1 MARGRAA
8 KRAGVATPKRAP
20 KEPAV
25 SLRERVK
32 APPAPALVE
41 SYYVPSVA
49 RALDLVFDVEM
60 RIHLAHGLMLVRQ
73 GIVAASPMRQ
83 ILAAVRE
90 LRAAG
95 PGALSVDY
103 SQEDLYSYTE
113 RYLVARLGADVGG
126 RLHTA
131 RSRNDLNV
139 TAWRIALR
147 ERLLEVAAALAA
159 LRRTALDL
167 AGRHA
172 LTVMPGYTHSQH
184 AQPIS
189 LGYYYLSV
197 ADMLARDHARL
208 MAAHGRVDRCPLG
221 AGALTTTGFAIDRD
235 YTARLLA
242 FPGLVEIAYDAVSS
256 RDDALETA
264 AALAVLMTNL
274 SRVAVD
280 LQNWNTAEY
289 GFIELADEYSS
300 VSSIMPQKKN
310 PQALEHAKAVAAEVT
325 GALMSVLGAVKNTSF
340 SDVNDGVTAVNGPVL
355 TAVRQ
360 TRAVLVLMDGVLNT
374 LTVRT
379 EAMAQA
385 AARGYGSATELAD
398 AIVRQSDLSFRVAH
412 NIVGR
417 TVRDALAAGL
427 TADRIQGSDIDRAA
441 VAVVGRP
448 LRLPAVVVSAA
459 LDPARNLAVRT
470 VRGGPAAKE
479 IRRIRA
485 DRVDALMTDQADV
498 KAVFNHRENMD
509 RRLDVA
515 AKALISGRP
524 PPR

>member
-1 MARGRAA
+1 MAVRRLA
-8 KRAGVATPKRAP
+8 KRAARPPMVTG
-20 KEPAV
+20 PAV

-32 APPAPALVE
+32 APPAPALVA
-41 SYYVPSVA
+41 SYYAPSVA

-73 GIVAASPMRQ
+73 GIVAAPAMRA
-83 ILAAVRE
+83 ILTAVRE

-139 TAWRIALR
+139 TAWRMALR
-147 ERLLEVAAALAA
+147 ERLLEVAEALTM
-159 LRRTALDL
+159 LRQTLLDQV
-167 AGRHA
+167 RQHA
-172 LTVMPGYTHSQH
+172 PTVMPGYTHSQH

-189 LGYYYLSV
+189 LGYYYLSF
-197 ADMLARDHARL
+197 ADVLARDHARL
-208 MAAHGRVDRCPLG
+208 MAAHDRVDRCPLG
-221 AGALTTTGFAIDRD
+221 AGALTTTGFAIDRA

-242 FPGLVEIAYDAVSS
+242 FPGLVEVAYDAVAS

-264 AALAVLMTNL
+264 AVLAVLMTNL
-274 SRVAVD
+274 SRLAVD

-310 PQALEHAKAVAAEVT
+310 PQALEHTKAVAAEVT
-325 GALMSVLGAVKNTSF
+325 GALTAVLGAVKNSSF

-355 TAVRQ
+355 GAVRQ
-360 TRAVLVLMDGVLNT
+360 TRGVLTLMDGVLKT
-374 LTVRT
+374 LSVRPA
-379 EAMAQA
+379 AMALA

-398 AIVRQSDLSFRVAH
+398 AIVRETDLSFRVAH

-427 TADRIQGSDIDRAA
+427 TADRIQASHIDAA
-441 VAVVGRP
+441 AEAVVGRP
-448 LRLPAVVVSAA
+448 LSLPSKVVSAA

-470 VRGGPAAKE
+470 VQGGPAAKE
-479 IRRIRA
+479 IKRMLAIRSSELEA
-485 DRVDALMTDQADV
+485 ERESI
-498 KAVFNHRENMD
+498 KAIFNHREKSD
-509 RRLDVA
+509 QRLDRA
-515 AKALISGRP
+515 AQTLIEGGRP
-524 PPR
+524 PR